1 MSWSGDELLLTF
13 PITIVPLD
21 DKAPLLIA
29 NLETAVNEGGIVQI
43 GADRLSAAD
52 SDSDAVFIKFV
63 VTKQPAHGKLVKKVA
78 TTMTT
83 TKTKT
88 TTETTKTTEGENE
101 WEVEVTSFSAIDVS
115 S

>member
-29 NLETAVNEGGIVQI
+29 NLETAVHEGGIVQI

-83 TKTKT
+83 TT
-88 TTETTKTTEGENE
+88 TTKTKTTEGENE

>member
-63 VTKQPAHGKLVKKVA
+63 VTKQPVHGKLVKKVA

-83 TKTKT
+83 TT
-88 TTETTKTTEGENE
+88 TTKTKTTEGENE